1 MVQDRLK
8 ALNAA
13 IDYFAADAGNLAL
26 SNGEISLLDRQV
38 WYMI

>member
-1 MVQDRLK
+1 MVQDRLN

-13 IDYFAADAGNLAL
+13 IDYFAADAGNLAF

-38 WYMI
+38 RYMI